1 MRTLL
6 IVDDEKNIRAGLKA
20 MIERQYRDRYDVS
33 LAADG
38 TEALNVIRGGR
49 IDILITDIRM
59 PEMDG
64 LALIRHVAELS
75 PKTAVIILSGHDD
88 FQYAKEAIKFH
99 VREYLLK
106 PIVREEMYGILDRV
120 EAELGRAEEAESR
133 LDEADR
139 VREELRTA
147 QLHYIFVHPAIDPAD
162 AAERCRSAGLERLEP
177 AYWVGALRFAGDCG
191 QNVLAQEFLARGA
204 EGHATFHLEDQ
215 DGYLIVL
222 TDEAALFDSL
232 MRHLKDKSVSSAY
245 HIGLSRMKER
255 LEDVRAGY
263 AEARRA
269 AGYSLL
275 QPRCSSSI
283 IRYESVMDRTD
294 APELPVDDVRRLA
307 NMLGTDREAD
317 MKAILVRLFDLKKTS
332 EVSLDYLERL
342 SKLLNETVFDDV
354 FRTYGEASLEI
365 LRLYKRVGSIYRF
378 SDIHEYF
385 HEAEN
390 LLFRLNDYVRTVR
403 STLGDNRE
411 MRKAVAY
418 IEAHYAEDLN
428 MATVSNHVSLN
439 YSYFSELFKEYTGQ
453 SFVSYVKS
461 VRIEKAKALL
471 ARTDAKIYEIGQSVG
486 FENAKQFNRVF
497 RELEGIPASEYR
509 ARRQGAGQPGAG
521 A

>member
-20 MIERQYRDRYDVS
+20 MIERQYRERYDVS
-33 LAADG
+33 LAVDG
-38 TEALNVIRGGR
+38 AEALAVIGSRR

-64 LALIRHVAELS
+64 LTLIRHAAELS

-88 FQYAKEAIKFH
+88 FHYAKEAIKFH

-120 EAELGRAEEAESR
+120 EEELNRAEDAESR
-133 LDEADR
+133 LDEAGR
-139 VREELRTA
+139 VREELRAA
-147 QLHYIFVHPAIDPAD
+147 QLNYIFVHPAVDPD
-162 AAERCRSAGLERLEP
+162 EAAERCRSAGLQRLEP
-177 AYWVGALRFAGDCG
+177 AYRVGALKFAGDSR
-191 QNVLAQEFLARGA
+191 QNVLAQEFLARSP
-204 EGHATFHLEDQ
+204 EGRASFYLEDQ

-222 TDEAALFDSL
+222 TDEAALFDRL
-232 MRHLKDKSVSSAY
+232 MLYLKDKSVSSAY
-245 HIGLSRMKER
+245 HIGLSRQKEKLADIR
-255 LEDVRAGY
+255 TGY

-275 QPRCSSSI
+275 MPRCSSSI
-283 IRYESVMDRTD
+283 IRYESVMNRED
-294 APELPVDDVRRLA
+294 ALEVPVDDIRRLA
-307 NMLGTDREAD
+307 NMLGTDRESE
-317 MKAILVRLFDLKKTS
+317 MKAILVRLFDLKKTT

-342 SKLLNETVFDDV
+342 SKRMNEMVFDGV
-354 FRTYGEASLEI
+354 FRTYGEESLEI
-365 LRLYKRVGSIYRF
+365 LRLYKRVGSIYHF

-390 LLFRLNDYVRTVR
+390 LLFRLDDYVRTVR
-403 STLGDNRE
+403 SALGDHRE

-418 IEAHYAEDLN
+418 IEDHYAEDLN

-439 YSYFSELFKEYTGQ
+439 YSYFSELFKEFTGQ
-453 SFVSYVKS
+453 SFVSYVKA

-471 ARTDAKIYEIGQSVG
+471 ARTDDKIVEIGQRVG

-497 RELEGIPASEYR
+497 RELEGVPASEYR
-509 ARRQGAGQPGAG
+509 ARRLAAGHAG
-521 A
+521 SDA